1 MNKLSQSLLILLTF
15 IIVSC
20 NQPEPVSNEPGEAIQ
35 ESTEIVAETSM
46 NVASMSDL
54 KVTESCELV
63 LGWDPWEPYQY
74 LTPDNKVKGLDIEL
88 IQSMARQIDCNVK
101 FEQGEW
107 MVLLESLKS
116 GEIDMLG
123 GASKTLTREI
133 FADFSDPYRDESFV
147 LYLLNEE
154 KEKYAEKSI
163 YELMDDKFRL
173 GITEDYIYGEAVA
186 NIQDNEIY
194 QAQIVSVPVT
204 EVNYYNLIQGNIDGF
219 LEDPFVAG
227 YTIKRKG
234 YSSKIVASGI
244 KVHSGD
250 VSIMFSKVS
259 VKPEMVEQFNV
270 ALDDIKDSGEYQKIL
285 GKYSH

>member
-1 MNKLSQSLLILLTF
+1 
-15 IIVSC
+15 
-20 NQPEPVSNEPGEAIQ
+20 
-35 ESTEIVAETSM
+35 M

>member
-227 YTIKRKG
+227 YTITRKG